1 MRNTMK
7 TLVTGGT
14 GFIGQALLP
23 ALRNAGHTVTVLTR
37 NARRARLPE
46 GVTAIE
52 HPDEMAAQPPQA
64 VINLAGE
71 NLGGRRWNARSKAT
85 FVESR
90 VSVTARLIDAFAR
103 WPSPP
108 EVLVSGS
115 AIGWYGPRADEAL
128 TEQSAGGSGFAA
140 ELCAQWESVA
150 ASAQTL
156 SVRVACVRI
165 GIVLGLPGGALGQM
179 LPPFRLGLGGPMGT
193 GQQWMS
199 WIHRDDLVALM
210 LRLVEDNRL
219 HGAFNG
225 TAPQPVRNA
234 EFSRLLGRTL
244 GRPARLPMPGFAMRL
259 IAGEMADELLLQ
271 GQRVLP
277 ERALQAGFP
286 FRHPALEGALTDL
299 LG

>member
-1 MRNTMK
+1 MK

-23 ALRNAGHTVTVLTR
+23 ALRNAGYTVTVLTR

-52 HPDEMAAQPPQA
+52 NLDEMAAHPPQA

-71 NLGGRRWNARSKAT
+71 NLGARRWNARSKAT

-115 AIGWYGPRADEAL
+115 A
-128 TEQSAGGSGFAA
+128 A

-156 SVRVACVRI
+156 GVRVACVRI
-165 GIVLGLPGGALGQM
+165 GIVLGLPCGALGQM

-210 LRLVEDNRL
+210 LRLVKDNHL

-225 TAPQPVRNA
+225 TAPHPVRNA

-259 IAGEMADELLLQ
+259 IVGEMADECPSGRCTPGSRFGTLISK
-271 GQRVLP
+271 
-277 ERALQAGFP
+277 ALWPTCWVEAPRRHNPAAGRRTVIRTTRGP
-286 FRHPALEGALTDL
+286 TPAARPPGREK
-299 LG
+299 

>member
-1 MRNTMK
+1 M
-7 TLVTGGT
+7 
-14 GFIGQALLP
+14 
-23 ALRNAGHTVTVLTR
+23 
-37 NARRARLPE
+37 
-46 GVTAIE
+46 
-52 HPDEMAAQPPQA
+52 
-64 VINLAGE
+64 
-71 NLGGRRWNARSKAT
+71 
-85 FVESR
+85 
-90 VSVTARLIDAFAR
+90 
-103 WPSPP
+103 
-108 EVLVSGS
+108 
-115 AIGWYGPRADEAL
+115 
-128 TEQSAGGSGFAA
+128 
-140 ELCAQWESVA
+140 A

-156 SVRVACVRI
+156 GVRVACVRI

-210 LRLVEDNRL
+210 LRLVKDNHL

-225 TAPQPVRNA
+225 TAPHPVRNA

-259 IAGEMADELLLQ
+259 IVGEMADELLLQ

-277 ERALQAGFP
+277 ERALHAGFP
-286 FRHPALEGALTDL
+286 FRHPDLEGALADL